1 MLTRTSLWPIAVSTA
16 ILALAVTALVAADT
30 AATRGLVDPVLAG
43 AGDIACDPDDP
54 AYNGGAGTA
63 TECRQRYTSDILVNG
78 AFTGVL
84 TFGDNQY
91 GATLAKFTVSYDA
104 SWGRVKS
111 ITRPAAGNHEY
122 NAFGADGYFDYFNGV
137 GSFTGPAGD
146 RDKGYYSY
154 DIGAWHMVV
163 VNSNC
168 QQVGGCGTN
177 SAQYKWLKADLFAT
191 GASCVA
197 ATWHHPR
204 FTIGPHGQENTIKPI
219 WQLLYDRNADL
230 ILQGH
235 DHNYQRWA
243 PLNPS
248 GARDNVRGIRSF
260 VVGTGGKDLT
270 VPSRSNANVE
280 AQQHDTYGVL
290 KLALHATSYDWEFVP
305 EAGKTYTDSGSTAC
319 H

>member
-1 MLTRTSLWPIAVSTA
+1 MLTRTSLWPIAVSAA
-16 ILALAVTALVAADT
+16 ILTLAVTGLVVTDSAAPQ
-30 AATRGLVDPVLAG
+30 ALVDPVVAG

-54 AYNGGAGTA
+54 AFNGGVGTA

-78 AFTGVL
+78 GFAGVL

-91 GATLAKFTVSYDA
+91 GASLAKYNVSYDP

-177 SAQYKWLKADLFAT
+177 SAQYRWLKADLSAT
-191 GASCVA
+191 SATCVA
-197 ATWHHPR
+197 AYWHHPR

-243 PLNPS
+243 HAPRAAPGTMS
-248 GARDNVRGIRSF
+248 AASARSSS
-260 VVGTGGKDLT
+260 
-270 VPSRSNANVE
+270 VPAAR
-280 AQQHDTYGVL
+280 T
-290 KLALHATSYDWEFVP
+290 
-305 EAGKTYTDSGSTAC
+305 
-319 H
+319 